1 MEKEYDIDV
10 LIKLR
15 SQRDLIFDAKY
26 KGLWVN
32 YNANVVFKILDT

>member
-1 MEKEYDIDV
+1 MEKENDIDV

-26 KGLWVN
+26 KGLWVTS
-32 YNANVVFKILDT
+32 NVNIVLKILDT